1 MTSMTTVLGMLPLV
15 LFRESTATQSDIWSS
30 LALCIV
36 GGLTSSAILI
46 LLVLPIFYY
55 LLFKLQSFIRSQ
67 FKRQPADIQ
76 TT

>member
-1 MTSMTTVLGMLPLV
+1 LI
-15 LFRESTATQSDIWSS
+15 FRDANAGQSDIWSS

-55 LLFKLQSFIRSQ
+55 LLHRLQKFVRTQ
-67 FKRQPADIQ
+67 FKRQPAEIE